1 MLNGWVARNKSWLSA
16 VLVLAL
22 LGSGYLVFLVAL
34 AQSARGPHPDGGQT
48 FIRDKVWVIPA
59 TGGAA
64 FALEVELADTP
75 HLHEQGRH
83 LNRPAPVNA
92 GRLFAFPR
100 LTDRPLST
108 EGYRQPVS
116 VALLSRGGEILE
128 VFDLAPC
135 AAPTCPVHSP
145 RVAYRGRLEVPLG
158 WFEQRGIG
166 AGARLEADL
175 LRALPYSYDYN

>member
-1 MLNGWVARNKSWLSA
+1 MTRNKSWLSA

-22 LGSGYLVFLVAL
+22 LGGVYLVFLAAL
-34 AQSARGPHPDGGQT
+34 AQSARGPHLDGGQP
-48 FIRDKVWVIPA
+48 FLRDSVTVIPA
-59 TGGAA
+59 RGGAA
-64 FALEVELADTP
+64 FALEVELADAP
-75 HLHEQGRH
+75 HQRQQGRH
-83 LNRPAPVNA
+83 LNSPAPVNA

-108 EGYRQPVS
+108 DGYRQPVS

-135 AAPTCPVHSP
+135 TAPTCPVHSP

-158 WFEQRGIG
+158 WFAQRGIG
-166 AGARLEADL
+166 AGGRLEADL
-175 LRALPYSYDYN
+175 LKALPYSYDYN